1 MLLNKIHKID
11 LFAYILFFFLV
22 FYFFNIFIIHQNFE
36 EVGSAKL
43 LLLNYDGGF
52 VRRALLGEIVTS
64 ISLFFNVNFKY
75 VFLLIHIINYLIFF
89 YLNYFFFKKFKKNY
103 IFYFFVFSPL
113 YLTFS
118 LGIISSPYAEFLIQ
132 REVYLINFFLFFCY
146 LIEKSKNRLLIYF
159 TGLIGITIM
168 SFIYELTIITYPFF
182 FTIYYFFLKKNNFKI
197 DLYEIFFAFLLCLS
211 IIFLH
216 LSQYGNNNLSLV
228 INNLNQNFDLNYSK
242 NDFMFSWINQGII
255 EQINLYFSDFK
266 ISYIFKYLFY
276 SHPII
281 LLLYVIAKKVQ
292 EKIFVYLVCLSSFS
306 FLIIFVIAI
315 DWARFVHILYCFVL
329 YIFCLLIDNKNTFIS
344 LSKINFLTRFNI
356 KFLNIFVFFYCTM
369 WTLEHTYWQ
378 NHLSYGIFNIIQKN
392 FLYLY

>member
-1 MLLNKIHKID
+1 MLLNKFKKID
-11 LFAYILFFFLV
+11 LFACILFFFLIL
-22 FYFFNIFIIHQNFE
+22 YFFNIFLIHYNFE

-64 ISLFFNVNFKY
+64 VSLFFNVNFKY
-75 VFLLIHIINYLIFF
+75 IFLLIHIVNYLIFF

-103 IFYFFVFSPL
+103 IFYFFIFSPL

-146 LIEKSKNRLLIYF
+146 LIERSKNRVSIYF
-159 TGLIGITIM
+159 IGLVGITIM
-168 SFIYELTIITYPFF
+168 SFIYELTILTYPFF
-182 FTIYYFFLKKNNFKI
+182 FTVYYFFLKKNNFKI
-197 DLYEIFFAFLLCLS
+197 NLYETFFAFLLCFA

-216 LSQYGNNNLSLV
+216 FDQYGNNNLSLV
-228 INNLNQNFDLNYSK
+228 INNLNENFNLNYSK
-242 NDFMFSWINQGII
+242 DDFMFSWINKGIL
-255 EQINLYFSDFK
+255 EQISFYFSDFK
-266 ISYIFKYLFY
+266 ISYIFKYIFY

-281 LLLYVIAKKVQ
+281 LLIYFIVKNVQ
-292 EKIFVYLVCLSSFS
+292 ERIFVCLVCLSTLS

-315 DWARFVHILYCFVL
+315 DWARFVHILYSFVL
-329 YIFCLLIDNKNTFIS
+329 YIFCLSIDNKNTFIS
-344 LSKINFLTRFNI
+344 LSKINFLNRFNI
-356 KFLNIFVFFYCTM
+356 KFLNIFVFFYCSM

-392 FLYLY
+392 LLYLY